1 MPSNTAEKEECLKQF
16 VTEAM
21 DGIVEDDEE
30 KTLLMRPHREVT
42 VELPLRR
49 DDGSICVLVGHRVQH
64 NHARGPFKGG
74 MRFHRSLSLGHC
86 RDLAALMTWKTALA
100 DVPFGGAKGGV
111 NCDPRELS
119 LRERER
125 LTKSFARR
133 LSPVIGPDI
142 DIPAPDMGTGPREM
156 AWFLEGFTNGH
167 GHHWG
172 VVTGKPPQL
181 GGSEGR
187 LEATGFGVALSTRWL
202 VEAEGQKPQNVRVAV
217 QGFGNVGRHAVR
229 HLAEMGF
236 PIVAISDA
244 SATLHR
250 DDGLDV
256 EKLLSATKPADDDGR
271 KPLKEVEFDADRL
284 ESDELLTLDCD
295 LLIPAAVGGVIN
307 QQNAGDVQAR
317 YIVEAANLPVT
328 CAADEQLRER
338 DVTVVPD
345 ILANAGGVVASYLEW
360 TQNHQRYR
368 WPRKR
373 VLEEVESMLRCAW
386 EHTRKRVEDE
396 ELSHRQAAY
405 RVAVQRVHD
414 AMELRGL

>member
-1 MPSNTAEKEECLKQF
+1 
-16 VTEAM
+16 V
-21 DGIVEDDEE
+21 DI
-30 KTLLMRPHREVT
+30 
-42 VELPLRR
+42 
-49 DDGSICVLVGHRVQH
+49 
-64 NHARGPFKGG
+64 
-74 MRFHRSLSLGHC
+74 
-86 RDLAALMTWKTALA
+86 
-100 DVPFGGAKGGV
+100 PFGGGKGGV
-111 NCDPRELS
+111 EVNPHELSPREL
-119 LRERER
+119 ER
-125 LTKSFARR
+125 LSRGFIRATADI
-133 LSPVIGPDI
+133 LGPDR
-142 DIPAPDMGTGPREM
+142 DVPAPDVYTNSRVM
-156 AWFLEGFTNGH
+156 AWMADEYSLIMRSQQPA
-167 GHHWG
+167 
-172 VVTGKPPQL
+172 VITGKPVAR
-181 GGSEGR
+181 GGSKGR
-187 LEATGFGVALSTRWL
+187 EDATGRGGYYCIKEIEALRKWSP
-202 VEAEGQKPQNVRVAV
+202 AKIRVAV

-229 HLAEMGF
+229 HLADMGF